1 MAEKRR
7 VKRKYVVKGSKARG
21 RQYKERQ
28 AARVNR
34 RLGDDGSG
42 HGASVNPFTNKF
54 LKSRNHPTVQKE
66 VDFYNSPQGADFK
79 RDYEL
84 KTTNALGRPRKF
96 FKYKKRKDGGE
107 E

>member
-1 MAEKRR
+1 MPPKRR
-7 VKRKYVVKGSKARG
+7 VKRKYVVKPSKG
-21 RQYKERQ
+21 RDYKGRQ

-42 HGASVNPFTNKF
+42 HGASVNPFTGVF

-66 VDFYNSPQGADFK
+66 LDWYNSPQGADF
-79 RDYEL
+79 RREYEL
-84 KTTNALGRPRKF
+84 KKTNSLGRPRKF
-96 FKYKKRKDGGE
+96 FKYKKRRGTE